1 MNIRDPIEG
10 WFGSENLLTSIS
22 GVKALKFDYI
32 DELGEGFSHGKKNL
46 RFPNEEASKSIIG
59 IMRLSFRAY

>member
-1 MNIRDPIEG
+1 MPLQPYFKGMNIRDPIEG

-46 RFPNEEASKSIIG
+46 RQTSKRQ
-59 IMRLSFRAY
+59 MR